1 MATAVQR
8 EPHRDPDLRYV
19 VKHTT
24 AHSSTQRTH
33 SPSLC
38 QLLCGEAVVTHRLY
52 TSTDDDLIVMPTLA
66 NRVLRMASTHIRLRG
81 GMAKDIAKSK
91 VLSIDLYNADGVWMP
106 QRMQNDRD
114 S

>member
-19 VKHTT
+19 VKQTT
-24 AHSSTQRTH
+24 AHSC
-33 SPSLC
+33 SPSLW

-52 TSTDDDLIVMPTLA
+52 TSTDDDLIAMPTLA
-66 NRVLRMASTHIRLRG
+66 NRVLRMASTQIRLRG

-91 VLSIDLYNADGVWMP
+91 VSCIDLYSADGVWMP